1 MEYIREHHMK
11 DRFKTNGLMTNSVRS
26 NSEQ

>member
-11 DRFKTNGLMTNSVRS
+11 DRFKTNGLMTNSVGV
-26 NSEQ
+26 NSPI